1 MELVVELGQ
10 VADHGQFVG
19 GGTRGHLLPRH
30 HRGDPQLCLGHVKR
44 QLVVLGRIQRRQ
56 RVKITEEKKIS

>member
-10 VADHGQFVG
+10 VADHGQLVG

-30 HRGDPQLCLGHVKR
+30 HRGDPKLGLGHVKR
-44 QLVVLGRIQRRQ
+44 QLVVLGRIQ
-56 RVKITEEKKIS
+56 